1 MLSKIEEWLDEN
13 GYSYITTKNR
23 SVGTARIEVCFDDM
37 RPLKVAELFTQLDEW
52 LAEGC
57 DNADFTLVKGKPH
70 CAFTAPLDAIYSLF
84 YTVSHLPTGTH
95 KIAESCDVNKIRGI
109 MLDRY
114 IHFRNGKYAD
124 KYNLVL
130 SRIYLDNADIVFED
144 SDGNRHSLIWNIRR
158 DIIEEA

>member
-23 SVGTARIEVCFDDM
+23 SVGTARVEVCFDDM
-37 RPLKVAELFTQLDEW
+37 RPLKVADLFTQLDEW

-70 CAFTAPLDAIYSLF
+70 CAFTAPLDAIYSLS
-84 YTVSHLPTGTH
+84 YAVDY
-95 KIAESCDVNKIRGI
+95 KNINIIAESGDVNKIRGI

-114 IHFRNGKYAD
+114 IHFRETQDVVK
-124 KYNLVL
+124 
-130 SRIYLDNADIVFED
+130 SRINRDNAEIVFED
-144 SDGNRHSLIWNIRR
+144 GAGNHHLLNWHIHREIV
-158 DIIEEA
+158 EEG